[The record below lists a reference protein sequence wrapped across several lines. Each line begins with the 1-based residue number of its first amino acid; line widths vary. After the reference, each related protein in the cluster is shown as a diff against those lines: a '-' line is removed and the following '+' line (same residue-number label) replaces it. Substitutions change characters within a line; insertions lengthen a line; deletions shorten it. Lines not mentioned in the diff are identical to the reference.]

1 MTSVES
7 LVADV
12 LGIAAEDVTE
22 QTGAATTSAWTSLR
36 HVQLLALVEKTYGTR
51 LSPREARSC
60 RSVGE
65 LRQALAAKGVTS

>member
-1 MTSVES
+1 VTSVES

-12 LGIAAEDVTE
+12 LGIAQEDVDE

-36 HVQLLALVEKTYGTR
+36 HVQLLALVEKTYGMR

-60 RSVGE
+60 RSVGD
-65 LRQALAAKGVTS
+65 LRKALQSKGLDS